1 MRDFLP
7 PTPLSRRA
15 LLGRTAYGIGG
26 IALASLLQR
35 EGLLANP
42 ALAGGVPQ
50 HYDLTPKP
58 AHGFGQAKAMI
69 SMFMQGGPS
78 HIDLFEPKPELMK
91 LDGKNFPGEIK
102 VTVLRETRAIEVA
115 R

>member
-1 MRDFLP
+1 MSSFLDRRQF
-7 PTPLSRRA
+7 LS
-15 LLGRTAYGIGG
+15 GAYGMGT
-26 IALASLLQR
+26 IALATLLQK

-42 ALAGGVPQ
+42 ALAGGGPQ
-50 HYDLTPKP
+50 HFDLTPKP

-91 LDGKNFPGEIK
+91 LDGK
-102 VTVLRETRAIEVA
+102 VRCLRSRAPMVSN
-115 R
+115 RYCMG